1 MRSISLVSTKDHLVW
16 IILADNI
23 GDESS
28 ISDITPNLVANG
40 SNLIAYNVIAFGVQG
55 SVNAFMST
63 SDTTWEHWGEYN
75 YPMLESKFND
85 TPGIDSMFGH
95 VATSNNTIYVGVI
108 PKDDSVSSSYVDY
121 TNQVATPDELTQIQQ
136 DADAAFQLSNVC
148 QQASMVRD
156 VNTFE
161 KLEEVAPTIS
171 DSDVTII

>member
-1 MRSISLVSTKDHLVW
+1 MRSISLISAKDHLVW
-16 IILADNI
+16 LVLADNI

-28 ISDITPNLVANG
+28 ISDITPGLVANG
-40 SNLIAYNVIAFGVQG
+40 SNLIAYNVIAFGVDG
-55 SVNAFMST
+55 SVNAFLST
-63 SDTTWEHWGEYN
+63 SDTTWEHWGEYT

-95 VATSNNTIYVGVI
+95 VATSNNTLYIGII

-121 TNQVATPDELTQIQQ
+121 TNQVVSPEELIQLQ
-136 DADAAFQLSNVC
+136 QEANTSFQVAKIC
-148 QQASMVRD
+148 QQVDLVRD
-156 VNTFE
+156 LATFE